1 MVKHRTDMRTFSC
14 HYYKLDEKEKLVK
27 NSNSACWA
35 GLRRYEVSK
44 KPDGNLN
51 YGSGKYVMQED
62 YNTIYIDE
70 FEMPRTKD
78 HIDLMVKIV
87 NEITPCELV
96 TINKKKYIKFKM
108 LKTYDQSLVVLNFV
122 RNLWFEPIPF
132 MTGSKEYN
140 AKVGLY
146 TDTFFETLKKSRFK
160 DPLKKL
166 TRANK
171 VACEK
176 AGAKSYYG
184 HSNFNIASKLNIK
197 ETSQL
202 LKYKGESTS
211 GFLTT

>member
-1 MVKHRTDMRTFSC
+1 MVQQRKNMRSFSC
-14 HYYKLDEKEKLVK
+14 HYYKFEKEKLVK

-35 GLRRYEVSK
+35 GLRRYESTEN
-44 KPDGNLN
+44 PDGN
-51 YGSGKYVMQED
+51 YGARKYIIQED

-70 FEMPRTKD
+70 FEVPRTKD
-78 HIDLMVKIV
+78 HIDRLVKIV

-108 LKTYDQSLVVLNFV
+108 LETYDQSLVVLNFI
-122 RNLWFEPIPF
+122 RNLWYEPIPY
-132 MTGSKEYN
+132 MTSSKEY
-140 AKVGLY
+140 AEKEGLY
-146 TDTFFETLKKSRFK
+146 TDAFFETLKKSRFK

-166 TRANK
+166 TKANK